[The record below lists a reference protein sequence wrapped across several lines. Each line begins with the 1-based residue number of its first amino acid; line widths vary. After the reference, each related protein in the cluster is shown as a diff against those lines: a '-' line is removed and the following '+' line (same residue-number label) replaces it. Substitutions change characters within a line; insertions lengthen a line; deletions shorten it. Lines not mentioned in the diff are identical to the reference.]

1 VPFVASS
8 DDFSRFVSLACHDL
22 RTPLATVGGFAHTL
36 ERADDLGDPAS
47 RYVSMMR
54 AAAEQMGELLDALGL
69 VARIEAGRYEPAL
82 VESDTLELVQ
92 RAAERLGEKAVAS
105 GSGATVRVDRGPVEV
120 GLAALAL
127 CSVRH
132 GGLEQAELVA
142 AGETVEI
149 APVPEAAAPIVLAED
164 VKDLGAATARRLI
177 EAIGGSL
184 TLEGERLF
192 VRLPA

>member
-1 VPFVASS
+1 MPFMASS

-36 ERADDLGDPAS
+36 ERAGDLGDPAA

-54 AAAEQMGELLDALGL
+54 AAAEQMGELLDALGV

-82 VESDTLELVQ
+82 IESDTLELARQ
-92 RAAERLGEKAVAS
+92 AADRLGEKAVAG
-105 GSGATVRVDRGPVEV
+105 GSGATVHVDRAPVEV

-127 CSVRH
+127 CAVRH
-132 GGLEQAELVA
+132 GALEQVEITA

-149 APVPEAAAPIVLAED
+149 APIPESAAPIVLAED
-164 VKDLGAATARRLI
+164 LKDLGAATARRVI

-184 TLEGERLF
+184 TLEGERLL

>member
-1 VPFVASS
+1 VPFMAAPE
-8 DDFSRFVSLACHDL
+8 DFSRFVSLACHDL
-22 RTPLATVGGFAHTL
+22 RTPLATVSGFAYTL
-36 ERADDLGDPAS
+36 ENGDALGDPAA

-54 AAAEQMGELLDALGL
+54 AAAEQMGELLDALG
-69 VARIEAGRYEPAL
+69 VATRIEGGRYEPAL
-82 VESDTLELVQ
+82 IEADSLDLV
-92 RAAERLGEKAVAS
+92 RAAAERLGEKAVAS
-105 GSGATVRVDRGPVEV
+105 GSGATVHVDRAPVEA

-127 CSVRH
+127 CAVRH
-132 GGLEQAELVA
+132 GGLDQAEIAA

-164 VKDLGAATARRLI
+164 LKDLGAATARRVI

-184 TLEGERLF
+184 VLEGERLL

>member
-1 VPFVASS
+1 VASS
-8 DDFSRFVSLACHDL
+8 DDFPRFVSLACHDL

-36 ERADDLGDPAS
+36 ERMDDLGDPAP

-54 AAAEQMGELLDALGL
+54 AAAEQMGELLDALGV
-69 VARIEAGRYEPAL
+69 VARIEAGRYEPA
-82 VESDTLELVQ
+82 Q
-92 RAAERLGEKAVAS
+92 AAARLGEKATGS
-105 GSGATVRVDRGPVEV
+105 GSGATVHVDRGPVEV

-127 CSVRH
+127 CAVRH

-142 AGETVEI
+142 ARETIEI
-149 APVPEAAAPIVLAED
+149 APIPEAAAPIVLAED
-164 VKDLGAATARRLI
+164 LKDLGAATARRVI

-184 TLEGERLF
+184 KLEGERLF

>member
-1 VPFVASS
+1 MPFVASNE
-8 DDFSRFVSLACHDL
+8 DFSRFVALACHDL

-36 ERADDLGDPAS
+36 ERGDELGDPAA

-54 AAAEQMGELLDALGL
+54 AAAEQMGELLDALG
-69 VARIEAGRYEPAL
+69 VATRIEAGLYEPAL
-82 VESDTLELVQ
+82 IEADSLELV
-92 RAAERLGEKAVAS
+92 RAAAERLGEKAAPS
-105 GSGATVRVDRGPVEV
+105 GSGVTVRVDRGPVEA

-127 CSVRH
+127 CAVRH
-132 GGLEQAELVA
+132 GGLERAEIVA

-149 APVPEAAAPIVLAED
+149 SPIQEDAAAIVLSED
-164 VKDLGAATARRLI
+164 LKDLGASTARRVI

-184 TLEGERLF
+184 TLEGERLL